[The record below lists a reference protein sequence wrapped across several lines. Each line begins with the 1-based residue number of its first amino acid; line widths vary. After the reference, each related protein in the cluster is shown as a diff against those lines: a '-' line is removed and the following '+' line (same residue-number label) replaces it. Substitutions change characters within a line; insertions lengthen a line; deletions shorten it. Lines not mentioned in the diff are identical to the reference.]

1 MRRGLLRPWWAAAL
15 LLLAWAFVT
24 AVPSPADAQGQ
35 RGVPIAMLL
44 VAGPSVTVNGRP
56 AINGMTIARGD
67 HVTTGPASS
76 ARLDFYSGGSVQ
88 LDANTDPD
96 FFGAL
101 IRIVTGQ
108 MYSAGDATTVDVS
121 DGVSLFAQSAF
132 NLRVGPGNDVLTVV
146 SGHVS
151 VVGGQEA
158 AVPGGTQAV
167 IAGGRIVARR
177 VVSPAEMGQITAWRY
192 QYRFSRPGP
201 ANHPAPQPYRPAEPR
216 RQYYPNP
223 VPPSYQ
229 PGQDPEYRRPAPP
242 RESYPP
248 IRRTWPPPTTNPRG
262 SYQNQPVTPPSRRT
276 WPRPTTNPGGSYQNP
291 PVTPPTV
298 PRPLY

>member
-1 MRRGLLRPWWAAAL
+1 
-15 LLLAWAFVT
+15 
-24 AVPSPADAQGQ
+24 
-35 RGVPIAMLL
+35 MLL
-44 VAGPSVTVNGRP
+44 VAGPAVMVNGRP
-56 AINGMTIARGD
+56 AINGMTIGRGD

-88 LDANTDPD
+88 LDANTDPE

-108 MYSAGDATTVDVS
+108 MYSAGEETTVDVS

-132 NLRVGPGNDVLTVV
+132 NLRVGSGNDVLTVV

-177 VVSPAEMGQITAWRY
+177 VVSPAELGQITAWRH

-201 ANHPAPQPYRPAEPR
+201 ANHPPPQPYRPAEPQP
-216 RQYYPNP
+216 QYHPYP
-223 VPPSYQ
+223 VPPTYW
-229 PGQDPEYRRPAPP
+229 PGQDPGYRRPAPP

-248 IRRTWPPPTTNPRG
+248 VRRTSPPPTTNPRG
-262 SYQNQPVTPPSRRT
+262 SYQNPPATPPSRRT
-276 WPRPTTNPGGSYQNP
+276 WPPATTNPGGSYQNQP
-291 PVTPPTV
+291 ATPPTR